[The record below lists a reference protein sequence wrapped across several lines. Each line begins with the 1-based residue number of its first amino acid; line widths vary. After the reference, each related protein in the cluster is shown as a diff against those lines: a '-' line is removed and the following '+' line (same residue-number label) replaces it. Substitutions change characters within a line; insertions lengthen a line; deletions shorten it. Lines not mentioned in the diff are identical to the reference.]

1 MLRNRAYGRKAAP
14 FDGNL
19 VDTGKIRNEMQ
30 QAAAMVSLE
39 AAGLQRRREAEVGR
53 LCGLR
58 FGLCSAAE
66 ELQGSTTLWD
76 TRWLS

>member
-1 MLRNRAYGRKAAP
+1 
-14 FDGNL
+14 
-19 VDTGKIRNEMQ
+19 MQ